1 MEQKASAV
9 CVGSKYSSRNA
20 VRRPMNFNE
29 VNFEFAAGTVSQL
42 PPSDMPEIVF
52 SGHSNVGKS
61 SLINKLVQ
69 RKALARVSAQ
79 PGKTAT
85 INFYRLR
92 NCRFVDLPGYGYAKV
107 SKSEKQRWAS
117 LVEGYLSSKRQIVLI
132 IQIIDIRHKPTKDD
146 YDMLNFLYQC
156 NAPFVI
162 VLTKKDKLKKS
173 AYDKRI
179 NEIMDELQDYE
190 DVELLP
196 FSAVNGDGMNDIKEA
211 IEAYIKG
218 FVEEE

>member
-1 MEQKASAV
+1 
-9 CVGSKYSSRNA
+9 
-20 VRRPMNFNE
+20 MNYNE
-29 VNFEFAAGTVSQL
+29 VSFEFAAGTVEQL
-42 PPSDMPEIVF
+42 PESNLPEIVF

-85 INFYRLR
+85 INFYRLQEFR
-92 NCRFVDLPGYGYAKV
+92 LVDLPGYGYAKV
-107 SKSEKQRWAS
+107 SKAEKQRWAS
-117 LVEGYLSSKRQIVLI
+117 LIEGYLSSQRNIKLIV
-132 IQIIDIRHKPTKDD
+132 QIIDIRHKPTKDD
-146 YDMLNFLYQC
+146 YDMLSFLYSS

-179 NEIMDELQDYE
+179 DEVLDELQDYE
-190 DVELLP
+190 GVQLIP
-196 FSAVNGDGMNDIKEA
+196 FSAVDGSGVDDIKEV
-211 IEAYIKG
+211 IEEYIN
-218 FVEEE
+218 EEE